1 MCSTKI
7 KVKTKKEVD
16 RRHREV
22 GIPRMV
28 EGDTRKMVSVPG
40 GTEALEQI
48 RKLQETL
55 LQGDEMNGISHVLKD
70 SRRDLDHCSKTGIR
84 LVINT
89 QKTK

>member
-1 MCSTKI
+1 M
-7 KVKTKKEVD
+7 KTKKEVD
-16 RRHREV
+16 RRHRQA

-28 EGDTRKMVSVPG
+28 EGDTRKMVGVPG

-48 RKLQETL
+48 RKHQETL
-55 LQGDEMNGISHVLKD
+55 LQGHEMNRISHVLKD
-70 SRRDLDHCSKTGIR
+70 WRRDLDHCSKTGIR